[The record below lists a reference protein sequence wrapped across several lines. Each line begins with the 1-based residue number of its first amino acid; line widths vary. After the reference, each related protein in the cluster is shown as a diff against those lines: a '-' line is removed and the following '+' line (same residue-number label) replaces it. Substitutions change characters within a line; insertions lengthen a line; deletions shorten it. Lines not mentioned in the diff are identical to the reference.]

1 MLLRTPQRDDRSWR
15 DELAIRLGT
24 ADLPGMIEMEAWDD
38 EPCLDFMVIDGMQ
51 FTVCTEAFKHAV
63 DGAALTGI
71 QFVPVRVQNSA
82 AELPPLYAMQ
92 ILGRCGVLHLL
103 DPQAKRGLG
112 RGLMASE
119 YDGTDFATR
128 ADRKGATPLLISE
141 RAERVLRSFTG
152 MEFVP
157 VKLVDSLP

>member
-1 MLLRTPQRDDRSWR
+1 MLLRTPQRDDRLWR

-24 ADLPGMIEMEAWDD
+24 ADLPGMIEMEALDD
-38 EPCLDFMVIDGMQ
+38 EPCLDFTVIDGLQ
-51 FTVCTEAFKHAV
+51 FTVCTEAFKDAV

-71 QFVPVRVQNSA
+71 QFAPVRVQNSA

-92 ILGRCGVLHLL
+92 ILGRCGVLQLL
-103 DPQAKRGLG
+103 DPKAKRGLG

-141 RAERVLRSFTG
+141 RTERVLRSFTG